1 MLNLPPQ
8 PGVTGSLFLGLGVV
22 AGILL
27 LVFGRGPIG
36 AELGDRALT
45 WVVTAALAITV
56 AGAPFTLWR
65 VVHDIR
71 ETAPIEPVHAT
82 YVGAEA
88 KLIDGEV
95 VERIGADIPAG
106 DTYYVAVAPDAYFEI
121 REGLSLWMGYALIP
135 RRQIR
140 DPRDADW
147 IVTWGA
153 TPAQLGLD
161 AGTPRLVARNRLS
174 EYEPIYLSAGPRR
187 QQ

>member
-8 PGVTGSLFLGLGVV
+8 PGVTGSLFLGLGAV
-22 AGILL
+22 AGLL
-27 LVFGRGPIG
+27 LLAFGRRAVG
-36 AELGDRALT
+36 AELGDRLLT

-71 ETAPIEPVHAT
+71 ETAPVEPVHAT
-82 YVGAEA
+82 YVGAET

-95 VERIGADIPAG
+95 VERIGTDIPDR

-121 REGLSLWMGYALIP
+121 REGLGLWMGYALIP
-135 RRQIR
+135 RPRVR
-140 DPRDADW
+140 DPREADW

-161 AGTPRLVARNRLS
+161 AGAPRLIARNRLS
-174 EYEPIYLSAGPRR
+174 EREPVYLAAGPRLP
-187 QQ
+187 